1 MTDDAKSSQI
11 THTEKSSVQIFTMVL
26 VLLFTMVLPKIV
38 MLSKMISVFVLS
50 VQVLSNL
57 TEVLPLLLIMVLS
70 KMVMIIRMIS
80 GAGFDYGFAA
90 VVHHGVAQGQDGNAK

>member
-1 MTDDAKSSQI
+1 MTDDAKSSKI

-50 VQVLSNL
+50 EQVLSNL
-57 TEVLPLLLIMVLS
+57 TEVLPL
-70 KMVMIIRMIS
+70 
-80 GAGFDYGFAA
+80 FATVA
-90 VVHHGVAQGQDGNAK
+90 HHGVVQDGDGN